1 MHPLIYVTFSLFN
14 NLESNITNLLYHI
27 HTYLKAAIFCST
39 SRIGLSQPCP
49 EGRLTPS
56 SCLGPCCQLGSV
68 YSSPRHQHL
77 LCSNGSYIT
86 RSTLTPYNRVLTL
99 SYKKTPWICDTTCKY
114 LHVHNLK
121 LFFSF
126 FFLTSSQ
133 VSWSQTLM
141 SGTVMTSAFC
151 S

>member
-1 MHPLIYVTFSLFN
+1 MWHFLYSTISKAISQIYCITF
-14 NLESNITNLLYHI
+14 I
-27 HTYLKAAIFCST
+27 HTWAAIFCST
-39 SRIGLSQPCP
+39 LRIGLSQPCP

-77 LCSNGSYIT
+77 VCLNGSYIT
-86 RSTLTPYNRVLTL
+86 RSTLTPYNRVLAL
-99 SYKKTPWICDTTCKY
+99 SYKKTPWIRDTTCKY

-126 FFLTSSQ
+126 FFLTSSE
-133 VSWSQTLM
+133 VSWSQTLI